1 VDRQSIRLADLAAEL
16 GREVEGDAEVWIDGV
31 APLRTAGPGDL
42 SFVRGTQFAQQLA
55 ATRAGA
61 VIAPL
66 ELDSGGRPTIRSP
79 NPGLDFARA
88 ARRIAPQDRP
98 PPGVHPA
105 ASIADGARVDPTA
118 SIGPACS
125 VGPGCS
131 VGPRS
136 ALIANVA
143 LYADVRVGADC
154 TLHAGCVLR
163 EGTVIGDRVILH
175 PGVVLGADGFGYVRD
190 ADGGYE
196 KAPQLGRVV
205 LADDVEVGANSS
217 IDRGTL
223 GDTSIGCGVKIDNL
237 VQIGHNCELGENVII
252 VGQAGLAGSTVVERG
267 AIIMAQAGT
276 AGHLT
281 IGEGAFVGPQSGV
294 HKDVAAGVRVLGS
307 PQREERLFHRLMA
320 SLSRLPDLIQRV
332 RAIEHRLGLRDRPR
346 DSSDR

>member
-1 VDRQSIRLADLAAEL
+1 VDRQPIRLNDRAAEL
-16 GREVEGDAEVWIDGV
+16 GREVEGGDEVWIDSV

-42 SFVRGTQFAQQLA
+42 SFVRGSQFGEQLA
-55 ATRAGA
+55 ATRAAA
-61 VIAPL
+61 VIAPP
-66 ELDSGGRPTIRSP
+66 EMDTGGRPTIRSA

-88 ARRIAPQDRP
+88 TRRIVPEDRP
-98 PPGVHPA
+98 APGVHPTS
-105 ASIADGARVDPTA
+105 SIADGARVDPSA
-118 SIGPACS
+118 SIGPACA
-125 VGPGCS
+125 VGPGSS

-136 ALIANVA
+136 VLAANVT

-190 ADGGYE
+190 TDGRYE
-196 KAPQLGRVV
+196 KAPQVGRVV
-205 LADDVEVGANSS
+205 LEDDVEVGANTT

-223 GDTSIGCGVKIDNL
+223 GDTAIGRGVKIDNL
-237 VQIGHNCELGENVII
+237 VQIAHNCDLGENVII

-281 IGEGAFVGPQSGV
+281 VGEGAFVGPQSGV
-294 HKDVAAGVRVLGS
+294 HKNVGAGVRVLGS

-320 SLSRLPDLIQRV
+320 SLTRLPDLIRRI
-332 RAIEHRLGLRDRPR
+332 RAIEQRLGLRDRAR
-346 DSSDR
+346 DSSGH